1 MPHRSHTS
9 KELGKLLSVIS
20 HPHRIRIIEELRDS
34 ERDVNSLQA
43 ALGLAHSAVSQH
55 LSLLRSHRL
64 VEERKEGRHVFYRL
78 SQPAIAQWL
87 LTGLDFLESSISQAA
102 ELRSAIEETRTDW
115 STSPTPKNPIS

>member
-87 LTGLDFLESSISQAA
+87 LSGLDFLESSISQAA
-102 ELRSAIEETRTDW
+102 ELRLAIEETRTDW